1 MAKLELKS
9 PRIENRKAFHDY
21 FIESKLEC
29 GIALLGSEVK
39 SLRMGL
45 AQIAD
50 AFVEIRGRDLWLQN
64 AHIEPYTQSAIVY
77 NHAARR
83 PRKLLAHRR
92 EIVKIRDE
100 IEGTSMTIV
109 PIAMYFKDGRAKV
122 EIGVAKGKKSFDK
135 RATIKKKEADRELRR
150 VMTKRQ

>member
-45 AQIAD
+45 AQIAE

-109 PIAMYFKDGRAKV
+109 PIALYFKDGRAKV

-135 RATIKKKEADRELRR
+135 RATIKKKEADRELRDD
-150 VMTKRQ
+150 

>member
-45 AQIAD
+45 AQISE
-50 AFVEIRGRDLWLQN
+50 AFVEIKGRDLFLQN
-64 AHIEPYTQSAIVY
+64 AHIDPYTQSAIVY
-77 NHAARR
+77 NHPARR
-83 PRKLLAHRR
+83 PRRLLAHRR
-92 EIVKIRDE
+92 EIVKLQE
-100 IEGTSMTIV
+100 ATEGTSMTIV
-109 PIAMYFKDGRAKV
+109 PLAIYFKEGRAKV
-122 EIGVAKGKKSFDK
+122 EIGVARGKKAFDK
-135 RATIKKKEADRELRR
+135 RATIKKKESDRELRR
-150 VMTKRQ
+150 AMTKRQ